1 MKKIVLIILIILCS
15 YIFLSKEEHITSDSI
30 RFRVISNSNSSIDL
44 LMKEKV
50 VYELSNI
57 LFKKNNISDTRSNII
72 NNLSNIEEKID
83 ILFDNNNYDVSYNIM
98 YGLNEFPK
106 KEYNG
111 IVYDEGLYESLVVEI
126 GEGKGNNYWCF
137 LYPSLCMLDY
147 EKNNKN
153 IRYRSKILEI
163 IDKFL

>member
-72 NNLSNIEEKID
+72 NNLSNI
-83 ILFDNNNYDVSYNIM
+83 
-98 YGLNEFPK
+98 
-106 KEYNG
+106 
-111 IVYDEGLYESLVVEI
+111 
-126 GEGKGNNYWCF
+126 
-137 LYPSLCMLDY
+137 
-147 EKNNKN
+147 
-153 IRYRSKILEI
+153 
-163 IDKFL
+163 